1 MLIQLP
7 CDMLKEENTNCMG
20 GETMSFTFVTLR
32 QSYLEARKLILFS
45 SLQGRDSSLRKR
57 ESLSVFDSLP

>member
-7 CDMLKEENTNCMG
+7 CDMLKEENINCMG
-20 GETMSFTFVTLR
+20 GETMCFTFATLR
-32 QSYLEARKLILFS
+32 QSYLEACKLILFS

-57 ESLSVFDSLP
+57 ESYSVFDSLP